1 MTRSCQVKGASAM
14 DRTGQRWCGGI
25 CGIALLIGGGINLPF
40 GNYTPAEAAPPQ
52 SSHKGAPDAGD
63 PPLFTGWPETP
74 PAAVLVLSG
83 QMYGYLQPCGCS
95 RPQLGGLERRAQ
107 FVAYLRN
114 KGWPV
119 IGVDVGDLPPVA
131 GVVREQQL
139 WKYAIAMQALREMGY
154 VAIGAGKAEFTQ
166 GLYALLDQYAAIQE
180 RPPFLLAGN
189 VLGKLG
195 AQLTP
200 RTEAFPGPGSR
211 PMVGL
216 LELPRVGSLTIGI
229 AGVVG
234 PSVQKEITSSNA
246 RTLIGFA
253 PEKEAL
259 AEAVVEL
266 KKQQTP
272 PAFNV
277 LLYQGIEEEAQAV
290 ARQWPQFPI
299 ILCRSTDVLPPEKPR
314 EITHP
319 DGSRT
324 FIIHTGWKG
333 QYVGVLAAFAR
344 KTGGWDFRYQR
355 VPLTERWN
363 TPGSEEA
370 ARQANPILRLLD
382 TYSEQVRRR
391 NYLAQFPEHVHPVTA
406 KDPKQKPA
414 FTGSE
419 ACRSCH
425 AAEYEVWKQS
435 RHSHAYETL
444 EHHARRPAGRQY
456 DGECAVCH
464 TVGLGYRTGFR
475 NEQSTPHLKHVGC
488 ESCHGPGSAH
498 VADPKNS
505 LYLSL
510 QSPWRTDPA
519 DRLPDLAVIQRL
531 ASLTPQ
537 ERSKVPLSTAHQRAL
552 AAVSNMCMNCHDA
565 DNDPHFDLLT
575 YWPKIIHP
583 SKK

>member
-1 MTRSCQVKGASAM
+1 MGG
-14 DRTGQRWCGGI
+14 TGQRWCGGI
-25 CGIALLIGGGINLPF
+25 CGIALVIVGSMSLPL
-40 GNYTPAEAAPPQ
+40 GDHTLAEAAPPQ
-52 SSHKGAPDAGD
+52 SALKSDPDAVA
-63 PPLFTGWPETP
+63 PPLFADWPETP

-107 FVAYLRN
+107 FVTYLRK

-119 IGVDVGDLPPVA
+119 IGADVGDLPPMA

-139 WKYAIAMQALREMGY
+139 WKYAITMQALREMGY

-166 GLYALLDQYAAIQE
+166 GLYALLDQYAAVQE

-189 VLGKLG
+189 VLGKFG

-216 LELPRVGSLTIGI
+216 LEFFQIGAVTVGIV
-229 AGVVG
+229 GVVG
-234 PSVQKEITSSNA
+234 PSVQKEITSSGA
-246 RTLIGFA
+246 RTLVGFA

-259 AEAVVEL
+259 AEAVAEL
-266 KKQQTP
+266 KKRQPP

-277 LLYQGIEEEAQAV
+277 LLYQGTEEEAQAV
-290 ARQWPQFPI
+290 ARQWPQFAI
-299 ILCRSTDVLPPEKPR
+299 ILCRSTDSLPPEKPR

-319 DGSRT
+319 DGGKT
-324 FIIHTGWKG
+324 LIIHTGWKG
-333 QYVGVLAAFAR
+333 QYVGVLAAFAQ

-382 TYSEQVRRR
+382 TYAEQVRRR

-406 KDPKQKPA
+406 RDPKQKPA
-414 FTGSE
+414 FIGSE

-425 AAEYEVWKQS
+425 AAAYAAWKQS

-464 TVGLGYRTGFR
+464 TVGLGYKTGFR

-498 VADPKNS
+498 VADPKNP
-505 LYLSL
+505 LYLTL

-519 DRLPDLAVIQRL
+519 DRLPDLTVMQRL
-531 ASLTPQ
+531 ASLTPA
-537 ERSKVPLSTAHQRAL
+537 ERTRVPLSIAHQRAL
-552 AAVSNMCMNCHDA
+552 TAVSNMCMNCHDA